1 VTVGPV
7 VSHLPCDLNQQ
18 KKRHEA
24 RMDRVSRAVA
34 RAKGRRSLFDRILG
48 RTTHAT
54 ELSAE
59 DLRDCEPAEDVFHS
73 FRF

>member
-18 KKRHEA
+18 KKRHDA
-24 RMDRVSRAVA
+24 RLDKVSRAVA
-34 RAKGRRSLFDRILG
+34 RRNGHRSLLDWIFR
-48 RTTHAT
+48 RTPQVA

>member
-7 VSHLPCDLNQQ
+7 VSHVPCDLNQQ

-24 RMDRVSRAVA
+24 RMDKVSRAVA
-34 RAKGRRSLFDRILG
+34 RRNGHRSLVDRILG
-48 RTTHAT
+48 RTPQPT

-59 DLRDCEPAEDVFHS
+59 DLRECEPAEDVFHS

>member
-1 VTVGPV
+1 MGPV

-18 KKRHEA
+18 RKRHEA
-24 RMDRVSRAVA
+24 RMDRVSRALA

-48 RTTHAT
+48 RTPHAT

-59 DLRDCEPAEDVFHS
+59 DVRDREPGEDVFHS

>member
-1 VTVGPV
+1 MGPV

-18 KKRHEA
+18 KKRHDA
-24 RMDRVSRAVA
+24 RVDKVSRAVA
-34 RAKGRRSLFDRILG
+34 RRNGHRSLLNRILG
-48 RTTHAT
+48 RAPRPT

>member
-1 VTVGPV
+1 MGPV

-18 KKRHEA
+18 RKRHEA
-24 RMDRVSRAVA
+24 RMDRVSRALA

-48 RTTHAT
+48 RTPHAT

-59 DLRDCEPAEDVFHS
+59 DLRDREPGEDVFHS

>member
-1 VTVGPV
+1 MGPV

-18 KKRHEA
+18 KKRHDA
-24 RMDRVSRAVA
+24 RVDKVSRAVA
-34 RAKGRRSLFDRILG
+34 GRNGQRSLLDRILG
-48 RTTHAT
+48 RAPRPT

>member
-1 VTVGPV
+1 MGPV

-18 KKRHEA
+18 RKRREA
-24 RMDRVSRAVA
+24 RAHRVAHAVA
-34 RAKGRRSLFDRILG
+34 QRNGRRSLVDRLFG
-48 RTTHAT
+48 RTLEAT

>member
-1 VTVGPV
+1 VTVGPI

-18 KKRHEA
+18 RKRHEA
-24 RMDRVSRAVA
+24 RMDRVSRVLA
-34 RAKGRRSLFDRILG
+34 RANGRRSLFDRILP
-48 RTTHAT
+48 RTPHPP
-54 ELSAE
+54 EVSAE

>member
-1 VTVGPV
+1 MGPV

-18 KKRHEA
+18 RKRREA
-24 RMDRVSRAVA
+24 REHRVAHAVA
-34 RAKGRRSLFDRILG
+34 RRNGHRSLLDRLF
-48 RTTHAT
+48 RRMPEAT

>member
-1 VTVGPV
+1 MGPV
-7 VSHLPCDLNQQ
+7 VSHIPCDLNQQ
-18 KKRHEA
+18 RMRYEA
-24 RMDRVSRAVA
+24 RMDRVSRVVA
-34 RAKGRRSLFDRILG
+34 RANGHRSVFDRILG
-48 RTTHAT
+48 RTPRAT

>member
-1 VTVGPV
+1 VGPV

-18 KKRHEA
+18 RKRHEA
-24 RMDRVSRAVA
+24 RMDRVSRALA
-34 RAKGRRSLFDRILG
+34 RAKGRRSVIDRILG
-48 RTTHAT
+48 RSPHAE

-59 DLRDCEPAEDVFHS
+59 ALRECEPAEDVFHS

>member
-1 VTVGPV
+1 VGPL

-18 KKRHEA
+18 RKRHEA

-34 RAKGRRSLFDRILG
+34 LHGGHRSLLDRILR
-48 RTTHAT
+48 RTRETID
-54 ELSAE
+54 LSAE
-59 DLRDCEPAEDVFHS
+59 DLRDCGLSEDVYHS

>member
-1 VTVGPV
+1 MGPV

-18 KKRHEA
+18 KKRHDA
-24 RMDRVSRAVA
+24 RVDKVSRAVA
-34 RAKGRRSLFDRILG
+34 RRNGHRSLLDRILG
-48 RTTHAT
+48 RAPRPT

-59 DLRDCEPAEDVFHS
+59 DLRDCESAEDVFHS

>member
-1 VTVGPV
+1 VGPV

-18 KKRHEA
+18 RKRHEA
-24 RMDRVSRAVA
+24 RMDRVSRALA

-48 RTTHAT
+48 RTPHAT

-59 DLRDCEPAEDVFHS
+59 DLRDREPGEDVFHS

>member
-1 VTVGPV
+1 MGPV

-18 KKRHEA
+18 KKRHDA
-24 RMDRVSRAVA
+24 RMDKVSRALA
-34 RAKGRRSLFDRILG
+34 RAGGRRSLFDRILG
-48 RTTHAT
+48 RTPGPT

>member
-1 VTVGPV
+1 MTVGPV

-18 KKRHEA
+18 RKRRDA
-24 RMDRVSRAVA
+24 RMDRVSRTLA
-34 RAKGRRSLFDRILG
+34 RAKGRRSLVDRILG
-48 RTTHAT
+48 RTPHAA

-59 DLRDCEPAEDVFHS
+59 DLRDREPAEDVFHS

>member
-1 VTVGPV
+1 VTVDPV
-7 VSHLPCDLNQQ
+7 VCHLPCDLNQQ

-24 RMDRVSRAVA
+24 RVDKVSRAVV
-34 RAKGRRSLFDRILG
+34 RRNGHRSLLDRVLG
-48 RTTHAT
+48 RTPQPM

-59 DLRDCEPAEDVFHS
+59 DLRDCEPVEDVFHS

>member
-1 VTVGPV
+1 MGPV

-18 KKRHEA
+18 RKRHEA
-24 RMDRVSRAVA
+24 RMDKVARAVA
-34 RAKGRRSLFDRILG
+34 HRNGHRSLVDRILG
-48 RTTHAT
+48 RTPHTT

>member
-1 VTVGPV
+1 MTVGPV
-7 VSHLPCDLNQQ
+7 VNHLPCDLNQQ
-18 KKRHEA
+18 RKRHEA
-24 RMDRVSRAVA
+24 RLDRVSRALA
-34 RAKGRRSLFDRILG
+34 RANGHKSLVDRILG
-48 RTTHAT
+48 RTPHAT